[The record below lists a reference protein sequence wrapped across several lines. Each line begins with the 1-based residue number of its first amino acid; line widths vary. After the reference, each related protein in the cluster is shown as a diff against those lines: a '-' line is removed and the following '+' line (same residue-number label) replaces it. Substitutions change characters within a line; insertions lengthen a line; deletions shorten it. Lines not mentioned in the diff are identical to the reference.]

1 MKISLIKNKYDS
13 KELFNCEAL
22 KPLDEILQEGKNE
35 NLKEF
40 YINYFY
46 LYSLKGDHSEFFGT
60 KKATIFVIRKPGATI
75 GMIELDSELK
85 VVNAKYYVNDE
96 SLQAIMAKTLLE
108 RLDEKVKEV
117 FLGKK
122 IRIIIDGIHIE
133 TEEELIKE
141 WKKIV

>member
-1 MKISLIKNKYDS
+1 MRINLIQNKYDS
-13 KELFNCEAL
+13 KEVFNCEAL

-40 YINYFY
+40 YTNYFY
-46 LYSLKGDHSEFFGT
+46 LYSLKGEHSEFFGT
-60 KKATIFVIRKPGATI
+60 EKATRFVIRKPGATI

-96 SLQAIMAKTLLE
+96 SLQSIMAKTLLE